1 MQEKETAANDLVDIF
16 RDIVRQELSK
26 TDSTILCQVKQKRDD
41 VHYDLAIVPDEQAS
55 LKNIPNMT
63 GFSLASGDY
72 VYVFKI
78 RNSTS
83 NCFIVSKVIPTWV
96 NSSEDTSTTQPTVTV
111 NGVKLGDQVTYDYSD
126 GTLTITTVE

>member
-63 GFSLASGDY
+63 GFSLESGDY

-96 NSSEDTSTTQPTVTV
+96 NPSTDTSTTQTTVTV
-111 NGVKLGDQVTYDYSD
+111 DGLKLGDQVTYDYSD

>member
-16 RDIVRQELSK
+16 REIVRQELSK

>member
-16 RDIVRQELSK
+16 REIVRQELSK

-63 GFSLASGDY
+63 GFGLESGDY

-96 NSSEDTSTTQPTVTV
+96 NSSGDTSTTQPTVTV

>member
-16 RDIVRQELSK
+16 REIVRQELSK

-63 GFSLASGDY
+63 GFSLKSGDY

-78 RNSTS
+78 RNSMS
-83 NCFIVSKVIPTWV
+83 NCFIVSKVIPTWA
-96 NSSEDTSTTQPTVTV
+96 NSSGDTSTTQPTVTV
-111 NGVKLGDQVTYDYSD
+111 NGLKLGDQVTYDYSD